1 MGEASETTFGYADF
15 GAWYDAYRAE
25 VLEPSLEHA
34 MDAIQ
39 RELDDSFSDR
49 DLARIR
55 SLSGRVK
62 SKRRTWRKVNQPR
75 YRKRINTVDD
85 IALVIDDLIGMRLT
99 CTNLRD
105 IQMVQVALETLPAR
119 ASKRQPI
126 GLDAASERDYIER
139 PKPSGYRGWHVNL
152 GILQHGQPVTCE
164 LQVRTLLQDS
174 WGELTHEDTYSKAG
188 ESPPLVEVL
197 STRMADL
204 LATLDDIAEDL
215 RNELD
220 RIDEAI
226 VDAAIVDDVTV
237 GDSPGQGDEPDDDTM
252 AGPGADAADFL
263 LQRWNALDRPLEL
276 SSLAWALQREFGA
289 EVSDDWFGYR
299 TFKRF
304 LRAAIPDG
312 EISTGRRAYL
322 LPAGSSAESI
332 ESDEQIPAAD
342 ASSDAGTSDSE
353 TGNDEAH
360 GSGRSEQSDDNLRNG
375 GSGDDVTVDV
385 TVGGADGGAGDG
397 DVAAASDAAAI
408 PDEAHALRRV
418 DRGFPLL
425 DTTDWGRLFANLA
438 DAWEQTG
445 EETPSNRMVNQI
457 SRVARDLAVERGE
470 SLSRRHV
477 DHVAKTVMS
486 ARESGAP
493 LDAAT
498 VADVFTSSV
507 LQRLA
512 ELRIVP
518 TGNASA
524 RARIG
529 RWLLG

>member
-1 MGEASETTFGYADF
+1 MGEASDTTFGYADF
-15 GAWYDAYRAE
+15 GIWYDAYRAD

-34 MDAIQ
+34 MDALQ
-39 RELDDSFSDR
+39 RELDDAFSDR

-75 YRKRINTVDD
+75 YRKRIGSVDD
-85 IALVIDDLIGMRLT
+85 IPRVIDDLVGMRLT

-105 IQMVQVALETLPAR
+105 IQMVQVALEGLPAQ
-119 ASKRQPI
+119 ASKRQAI
-126 GLDAASERDYIER
+126 GIDASSERDYVER

-152 GILQHGQPVTCE
+152 GVLQHNEPVTCE

-226 VDAAIVDDVTV
+226 VGEAIVDEVAV
-237 GDSPGQGDEPDDDTM
+237 GETGGPSDAPGEGTL
-252 AGPGADAADFL
+252 AGPGADAADIL
-263 LQRWNALDRPLEL
+263 LQRWTSLERPLEL
-276 SSLAWALQREFGA
+276 SSLAWALQHEFGA
-289 EVSDDWFGYR
+289 EVSDDWFGHR

-312 EISTGRRAYL
+312 EISTGRQAYL
-322 LPAGSSAESI
+322 LPAGSNAESL
-332 ESDEQIPAAD
+332 DVD
-342 ASSDAGTSDSE
+342 RLGT
-353 TGNDEAH
+353 GGEAT
-360 GSGRSEQSDDNLRNG
+360 SNAEFTEVN
-375 GSGDDVTVDV
+375 V
-385 TVGGADGGAGDG
+385 G
-397 DVAAASDAAAI
+397 DVAGADDVRADDGSVAEVVRDEPGVTAPAGDNADRTGGDAATDAI
-408 PDEAHALRRV
+408 PEEAQALRRV

-425 DTTDWGRLFANLA
+425 DTPDWGRLFANLA
-438 DAWEQTG
+438 DAWEQIG
-445 EETPSNRMVNQI
+445 EATPSNRMVNQI

-477 DHVAKTVMS
+477 DHVAKTVMA

-498 VADVFTSSV
+498 VADVFASSV

-518 TGNASA
+518 TSNAAA
-524 RARIG
+524 RARVG